1 MRDVELP
8 ALDAFLKTRF
18 GPSAR
23 LTAVRTMAGASKQG
37 IKEFGYGKPVL
48 VEYELDGQRREAV
61 FSSMRGDKYGH
72 QFYWDRAAILMF
84 QHETSA
90 RLPGHARSL
99 ALGYVGAGGR
109 LVLCNDIEE
118 FFVLQEKLPGHDY
131 YDDLERIRGGDFRPS
146 DLVMARSL
154 AAWLADIHQTRK
166 ADPDLYWRH
175 IRNLIG
181 SSECILGL
189 IDEAYPPDFPDFSAE
204 RFLALEKRLL
214 DWRWTLKPL
223 HHRLAQVHG
232 DFHPFN
238 VLTSADGS
246 FGLLDRSRG
255 EWGEPAGD
263 LAAMA
268 VNYLLLGL
276 LMHPG
281 EPLEFRGPFRE
292 LWDAFFEE
300 YLARTADA
308 QALEVIGPFFVFR
321 CLVVASPQWYPGHPP
336 AVRQGLLRFMEQVA
350 ASDSFSFGSVV
361 EYLH

>member
-8 ALDAFLKTRF
+8 ALEAFLQARF
-18 GPSAR
+18 GSGAR
-23 LTAVRTMAGASKQG
+23 LRAVRTMAGATKQG

-48 VEYELDGQRREAV
+48 VEYELDGQPREAV
-61 FSSMRGDKYGH
+61 LSSMRGDKYGH
-72 QFYWDRAAILMF
+72 QFSWDRAAILMF

-99 ALGYVGAGGR
+99 ALGYVATGGR

-118 FFVLQEKLPGHDY
+118 FFMLQEKLPGHDY
-131 YDDLERIRGGDFRPS
+131 YDDLERIRGGEFRPS
-146 DLVMARSL
+146 DLTMARSL
-154 AAWLADIHQTRK
+154 AAWLADIHQTK
-166 ADPDLYWRH
+166 KTDPDLYWRH

-189 IDEAYPPDFPDFSAE
+189 IDEAYPSDFPNFSAE

-238 VLTSADGS
+238 VLTGEDGS

-276 LMHPG
+276 LMHPDT
-281 EPLEFRGPFRE
+281 PLAFHGPFRE

-300 YLARTADA
+300 YLTRTQDR
-308 QALEVIGPFFVFR
+308 QALEVIAPFFVFR

-336 AVRQGLLRFMEQVA
+336 AVRQGLLRFMERVA
-350 ASDSFSFGSVV
+350 AADSFSFGSVV
-361 EYLH
+361 EYLR